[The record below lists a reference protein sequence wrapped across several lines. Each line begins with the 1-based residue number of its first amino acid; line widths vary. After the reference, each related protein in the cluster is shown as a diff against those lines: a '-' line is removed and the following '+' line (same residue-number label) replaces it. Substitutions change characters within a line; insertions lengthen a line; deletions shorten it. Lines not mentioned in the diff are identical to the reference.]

1 MDLSRWNK
9 AIFAQVSRQIQKK
22 RKTLSTLVLRDRG
35 GSLGNEINT
44 LRQEIN
50 DLLDS
55 EEIMWQQR
63 SKVQWMR
70 LGDRNTKYF
79 HSKALQRKKENAINR
94 IMDENGNWCET
105 IESIAD
111 VAVSY
116 FEKLYTTSHL
126 TRMFKVI
133 NTIPSKVSPE
143 MNQSLIKEFSNEEV
157 KAPLKQM
164 HPTKAPGPDSMSA
177 IFFQKY

>member
-1 MDLSRWNK
+1 MIVGIQMPQNGIATILKQCVMDLSRWNK
-9 AIFAQVSRQIQKK
+9 AVFAQVSWQIQKK

-79 HSKALQRKKENAINR
+79 HLKALERKKENAINR
-94 IMDENGNWCET
+94 IMDENGN
-105 IESIAD
+105 
-111 VAVSY
+111 
-116 FEKLYTTSHL
+116 
-126 TRMFKVI
+126 
-133 NTIPSKVSPE
+133 
-143 MNQSLIKEFSNEEV
+143 
-157 KAPLKQM
+157 
-164 HPTKAPGPDSMSA
+164 
-177 IFFQKY
+177 

>member
-9 AIFAQVSRQIQKK
+9 AVFAQVSWQIQKK

-79 HSKALQRKKENAINR
+79 HLKALERKTENAINR
-94 IMDENGNWCET
+94 IMDENGN
-105 IESIAD
+105 
-111 VAVSY
+111 
-116 FEKLYTTSHL
+116 
-126 TRMFKVI
+126 
-133 NTIPSKVSPE
+133 
-143 MNQSLIKEFSNEEV
+143 
-157 KAPLKQM
+157 
-164 HPTKAPGPDSMSA
+164 
-177 IFFQKY
+177 

>member
-55 EEIMWQQR
+55 EEIIWQQR
-63 SKVQWMR
+63 SKVQWMGP
-70 LGDRNTKYF
+70 GDRNTKYF
-79 HSKALQRKKENAINR
+79 HSKASERKKKNTINK
-94 IMDENGNWCET
+94 IMDENGNWC
-105 IESIAD
+105 
-111 VAVSY
+111 
-116 FEKLYTTSHL
+116 
-126 TRMFKVI
+126 
-133 NTIPSKVSPE
+133 
-143 MNQSLIKEFSNEEV
+143 
-157 KAPLKQM
+157 
-164 HPTKAPGPDSMSA
+164 
-177 IFFQKY
+177 

>member
-1 MDLSRWNK
+1 MEKCRKIIKAAWDDCRDSIAPNGIATILKQCVMDLSRWNK
-9 AIFAQVSRQIQKK
+9 AVFAQVSWQIQKK

-79 HSKALQRKKENAINR
+79 HLKALERKKENAINR
-94 IMDENGNWCET
+94 IMDENGN
-105 IESIAD
+105 
-111 VAVSY
+111 
-116 FEKLYTTSHL
+116 
-126 TRMFKVI
+126 
-133 NTIPSKVSPE
+133 
-143 MNQSLIKEFSNEEV
+143 
-157 KAPLKQM
+157 
-164 HPTKAPGPDSMSA
+164 
-177 IFFQKY
+177 

>member
-1 MDLSRWNK
+1 MSW
-9 AIFAQVSRQIQKK
+9 IFQGGIRLFLHKSLGKYK
-22 RKTLSTLVLRDRG
+22 RRETLSTLVLRDRG

-79 HSKALQRKKENAINR
+79 HLKALERKKENAINR
-94 IMDENGNWCET
+94 IMDENGN
-105 IESIAD
+105 
-111 VAVSY
+111 
-116 FEKLYTTSHL
+116 
-126 TRMFKVI
+126 
-133 NTIPSKVSPE
+133 
-143 MNQSLIKEFSNEEV
+143 
-157 KAPLKQM
+157 
-164 HPTKAPGPDSMSA
+164 
-177 IFFQKY
+177 